1 MNNKF
6 QVLTNIYV
14 CTRYFIGFTFLE
26 NVAFLFRCLPV
37 IWQFCIHKSQHN
49 MDLLVFV
56 RKLVFLKFLQEF
68 QAARNFSKVSL
79 HFNKMS
85 NSLRQVLQMYSE
97 TCIFCVVQK
106 IVLQKQLTKIDLKAP
121 GRSCDEI

>member
-1 MNNKF
+1 
-6 QVLTNIYV
+6 
-14 CTRYFIGFTFLE
+14 
-26 NVAFLFRCLPV
+26 
-37 IWQFCIHKSQHN
+37 

-79 HFNKMS
+79 HFNKKP

-97 TCIFCVVQK
+97 TCMVCVVQK
-106 IVLQKQLTKIDLKAP
+106 IVLQKQLTKIDLKEP
-121 GRSCDEI
+121 GRSCDQV